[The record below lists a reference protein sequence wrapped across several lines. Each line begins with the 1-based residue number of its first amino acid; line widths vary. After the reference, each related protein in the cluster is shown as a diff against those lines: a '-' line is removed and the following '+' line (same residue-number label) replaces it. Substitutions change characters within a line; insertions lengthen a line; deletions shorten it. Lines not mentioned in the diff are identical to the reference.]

1 MRPQLDP
8 RQWDISES
16 WSSSA
21 VVQILCK
28 NEWILQLTILWM
40 SIEYRWV
47 VLEILFLKEQY
58 ILKIYRLK

>member
-47 VLEILFLKEQY
+47 VLEILFFKEQY